1 MMHELEK
8 SDSFIVAVK
17 PTNKQGQPS
26 AEPVER
32 REGTK
37 GNSGETRMR
46 RTLSRGSVPQGLD
59 RVRQA
64 TFFPLPSITQG
75 RSPVRE
81 LRTPGSVR
89 GAPRKEHPYRD
100 IDKCF

>member
-1 MMHELEK
+1 MMNELEK

-37 GNSGETRMR
+37 GNSGETRIR

-59 RVRQA
+59 RVRQVA
-64 TFFPLPSITQG
+64 YSTC
-75 RSPVRE
+75 RHSPKV
-81 LRTPGSVR
+81 
-89 GAPRKEHPYRD
+89 GARCVNCARRD
-100 IDKCF
+100 LCGG

>member
-1 MMHELEK
+1 MMHEQEK
-8 SDSFIVAVK
+8 SDLSILAVK

-37 GNSGETRMR
+37 GNSGETHMR
-46 RTLSRGSVPQGLD
+46 RTQSRGSEPQGLD

-64 TFFPLPSITQG
+64 AY
-75 RSPVRE
+75 SPCLQSPKVGARCVNCARRD
-81 LRTPGSVR
+81 LCGGCSVR
-89 GAPRKEHPYRD
+89 SIPTA
-100 IDKCF
+100 I

>member
-1 MMHELEK
+1 MMYELEK
-8 SDSFIVAVK
+8 SDSFIVAEK
-17 PTNKQGQPS
+17 PTTKQGQPS

-46 RTLSRGSVPQGLD
+46 RTQGRGSVPQGLE

-64 TFFPLPSITQG
+64 ILFCLTVIHPRWEPSALIALAG
-75 RSPVRE
+75 ICA
-81 LRTPGSVR
+81 G
-89 GAPRKEHPYRD
+89 GAP
-100 IDKCF
+100 

>member
-1 MMHELEK
+1 MMNELEK
-8 SDSFIVAVK
+8 SDPFIVAEK

-37 GNSGETRMR
+37 GNSGETRIR
-46 RTLSRGSVPQGLD
+46 RTLSRGSVLQGLE

-64 TFFPLPSITQG
+64 IFFALPSFTQG
-75 RSPVRE
+75 GSPVRE
-81 LRTPGSVR
+81 LRSLGSVR
-89 GAPRKEHPYRD
+89 GVLRKEHPYRD
-100 IDKCF
+100 LWKKH